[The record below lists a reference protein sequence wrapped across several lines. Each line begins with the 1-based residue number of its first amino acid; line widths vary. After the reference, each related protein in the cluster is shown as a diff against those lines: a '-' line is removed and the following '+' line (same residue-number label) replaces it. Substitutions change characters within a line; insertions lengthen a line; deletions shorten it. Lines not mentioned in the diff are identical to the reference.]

1 GVGLG
6 LCRVSAMGQ
15 GRSRACSTLCRFV
28 RGTGMGMIVQVM
40 VLAVQNA
47 VAHKDMGTATGVEV
61 FSRSMGASFGVA
73 MYGAILNNRLAYYL
87 PKVIPGGLAGKLDIR
102 TLTASPAAIRKLP
115 PNVQH

>member
-47 VAHKDMGTATGVEV
+47 VEHKDMGTATGVEV

-73 MYGAILNNRLAYYL
+73 LYGAILNNRLAHYL
-87 PKVIPGGLAGKLDIR
+87 PRLIPGDQARALNVR
-102 TLTASPAAIRKLP
+102 TLTASPAAIRRLP
-115 PNVQH
+115 P